1 MTTGTID
8 DIVEIP
14 LGTSEVLASHLYKLY
29 EAYCT
34 ALGRK
39 ATEEDRSYLHV
50 GGWDKLMSSGLLNYN
65 GFNIRMTERG
75 AILTVPREIERIV
88 PEYKRLVV
96 EFQNSQAYTEPGNI
110 P

>member
-1 MTTGTID
+1 MTTGIID

-39 ATEEDRSYLHV
+39 AMEEDRSYLHV
-50 GGWDKLMSSGLLNYN
+50 GG
-65 GFNIRMTERG
+65 
-75 AILTVPREIERIV
+75 
-88 PEYKRLVV
+88 
-96 EFQNSQAYTEPGNI
+96 
-110 P
+110 